1 MKYVDKTSYGK
12 KHEYRCTE
20 IWKYQKYENIQLF
33 LVYIYVWNFIVS
45 MLYFQLI
52 FIVFPVL
59 FSPFFTEK
67 VPTCEFRHNSLA
79 AQFLKNVYK
88 EKIQEE
94 KLEQFWS
101 SHKSEKLL
109 LLLYVFFYYFRDINI
124 RVLTSIFYPNYIDY
138 QRFQY

>member
-33 LVYIYVWNFIVS
+33 LVYICVKFYRFNV
-45 MLYFQLI
+45 I
-52 FIVFPVL
+52 FSTHFHC
-59 FSPFFTEK
+59 FSSIIQYFFTEK
-67 VPTCEFRHNSLA
+67 VLTCEFRHNSLA

-124 RVLTSIFYPNYIDY
+124 RVLNSIFYPNYIDY